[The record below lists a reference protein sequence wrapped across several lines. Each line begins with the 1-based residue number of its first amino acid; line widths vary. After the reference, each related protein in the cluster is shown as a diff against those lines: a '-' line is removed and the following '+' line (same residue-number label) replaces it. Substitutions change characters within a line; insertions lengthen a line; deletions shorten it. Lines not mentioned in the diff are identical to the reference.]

1 MGRVPGIPYDSE
13 VSDTR
18 GLLCLVPVGCFKSRF
33 AKFSASRLFAYS
45 SYSAC
50 CLPPRRGGRTDLRV
64 RCGASCW
71 IAQGAAIASADIVA
85 IRVETGMRYHS
96 ATGSAGRF
104 AVDLL
109 PPGEYSAR
117 AEADGMSPQV
127 SPMIRVE
134 VGAATQVTFKLK
146 VAGPRETITV
156 WEAPRVGDP
165 NPSSVSGPVE
175 ERAIKDLPL
184 NGRRFTDLPLLM
196 PGVTQDPR
204 GQTGGSNGDLS
215 YGGLR
220 GYNTSF
226 LVDGGDNRPPSPP
239 RSAPS

>member
-1 MGRVPGIPYDSE
+1 
-13 VSDTR
+13 
-18 GLLCLVPVGCFKSRF
+18 
-33 AKFSASRLFAYS
+33 
-45 SYSAC
+45 
-50 CLPPRRGGRTDLRV
+50 
-64 RCGASCW
+64 
-71 IAQGAAIASADIVA
+71 
-85 IRVETGMRYHS
+85 
-96 ATGSAGRF
+96 
-104 AVDLL
+104 
-109 PPGEYSAR
+109 
-117 AEADGMSPQV
+117 MSPQV

-226 LVDGGDNRPPSPP
+226 LVDGGDNRPPQPAPIRSIMSANGQQDVQTESASVGLISGLGP
-239 RSAPS
+239 RLTSHQRVQFSQDREQSLPNFTGTRTSI